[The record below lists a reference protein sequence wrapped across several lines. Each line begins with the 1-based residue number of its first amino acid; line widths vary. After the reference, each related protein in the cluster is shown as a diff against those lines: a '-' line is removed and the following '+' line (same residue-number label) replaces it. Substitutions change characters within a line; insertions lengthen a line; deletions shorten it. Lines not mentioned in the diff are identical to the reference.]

1 MMIDKRLIRTV
12 RESKKYIA
20 WNVIYQWISLVAN
33 ITMMVSIADL
43 LSSLFANTADREN
56 FVCTVIL
63 LAAAVGIRYFC
74 AVQSAKM
81 GYLSSKAVKKVLR
94 EKIYRKLLRLGSSY
108 KEKAQTSEIVQISVE
123 GVEQLETYFGAY
135 LPQFFYAM
143 LAPLTLFIVLGFV
156 NVPAAAVLLVCVPLI
171 PAAIAAVQTWAKKLL
186 SKYWG
191 QYTALGDTF
200 LENLQ
205 GLTTLKI
212 YRADDF
218 KNDEMNVEAE
228 KFRKITMKVLT
239 MQLNSITIMDL
250 IAYGGAALGI
260 VMSVTQYSKGN
271 VSLAGCLL
279 IIMLSADFFIPMRQ
293 LGSFFHIAMNGMA
306 AGQKIFRLLDLPEAE
321 EKKADCPK
329 GDIVCRDLHFSYDND
344 REILSGVNMTFK
356 RGAFTAIVG
365 ESGCGKSTISA
376 ILTGRNKG
384 YGGSVSVGET
394 ELSEIREADLMENIT
409 YISHQSYLFKGTVR
423 DNLLMGKP
431 DASDSELW
439 EVLERVNLADFVR
452 NEKGLDTGLSEKA
465 SNLSGGQCQRLALAR
480 ALLHDSPIYIFDEAT
495 SNIDVESEND
505 IMNEIQNLAESKTV
519 ILISHR
525 LVNVV
530 KADAIYVMVNG
541 KIAESGKHRELL
553 ENKADYEKLWEAQQR
568 LENYGK
574 DGAVQ

>member
-43 LSSLFANTADREN
+43 LSRLFANTADREN
-56 FVCTVIL
+56 FVCTVIVV
-63 LAAAVGIRYFC
+63 AAAVGIRYFC

-123 GVEQLETYFGAY
+123 GVEQLKTYFGAY

-394 ELSEIREADLMENIT
+394 ELPEIREADLMENIT

-431 DASDSELW
+431 EASDSELW